1 MATERKQL
9 TYEEQLAALAT
20 PAAPGEIVRATKYKP
35 AHMPGS
41 IVELKLNGIF
51 GPDNWGVR
59 IEQWPTLED
68 SVGTAPFYHG
78 KYIIWFRFANGN
90 IAERPAIGWIAAQ
103 PARGGGVQDIM
114 FSNVQMAME
123 GCLTEAIKFGASTL
137 GPALGLGMHNETAM
151 ALIAEEAEANA
162 PAPVQEAEASAPAPV
177 EEVNWNG
184 VRRVLEGKSKLP
196 APDGSGKRLTILWG
210 GIMIDDFIA
219 LAKREKW
226 DKDEIARQIIA
237 WDAKQK
243 ADFYAAHGEIADELR
258 VPKTLEE
265 VTEKA
270 SA

>member
-9 TYEEQLAALAT
+9 SYEEQVAALAT
-20 PAAPGEIVRATKYKP
+20 PAAQGEIVRATKYKP

-41 IVELKLNGIF
+41 IVEHKLNTIF

-59 IEQWPTLED
+59 VEQWPTLETEI
-68 SVGTAPFYHG
+68 GTAPFYHG
-78 KYIIWFRFANGN
+78 KFTIWFRFDNGS

-103 PARGGGVQDIM
+103 PARGGTVKDIM

-151 ALIAEEAEANA
+151 ALIADENDTPSSS
-162 PAPVQEAEASAPAPV
+162 PAPKESAPPPASPSDAI
-177 EEVNWNG
+177 NWDM
-184 VRRVLEGKSKLP
+184 VRRVLIGTTKLP
-196 APDGSGKRLTILWG
+196 DPDNPKTKYIVTWTGPMQS
-210 GIMIDDFIA
+210 DFVD

-226 DKDEIARQIIA
+226 DKEEVVRQIIK
-237 WDAKQK
+237 WDKRKREDSLAAQGEL
-243 ADFYAAHGEIADELR
+243 ADMLR
-258 VPKTLEE
+258 VPKFIGEEE
-265 VTEKA
+265 V

>member
-20 PAAPGEIVRATKYKP
+20 PAAPGEIVKASKYKP

-68 SVGTAPFYHG
+68 GVGTAPFYHG
-78 KYIIWFRFANGN
+78 RYTIWFRFANGN

-151 ALIAEEAEANA
+151 ALIADENDIPN
-162 PAPVQEAEASAPAPV
+162 PAPKGSALPPASPSDA
-177 EEVNWNG
+177 VNWDG
-184 VRRVLEGKSKLP
+184 VRRVLVGLAKLP
-196 APDGSGKRLTILWG
+196 DPDNPKTKHIITWVGPMQS
-210 GIMIDDFIA
+210 DFVD

-226 DKDEIARQIIA
+226 NKDEVARQIIK
-237 WDAKQK
+237 WDKK
-243 ADFYAAHGEIADELR
+243 KRNDSLGH
-258 VPKTLEE
+258 
-265 VTEKA
+265 KA
-270 SA
+270 SWLTC